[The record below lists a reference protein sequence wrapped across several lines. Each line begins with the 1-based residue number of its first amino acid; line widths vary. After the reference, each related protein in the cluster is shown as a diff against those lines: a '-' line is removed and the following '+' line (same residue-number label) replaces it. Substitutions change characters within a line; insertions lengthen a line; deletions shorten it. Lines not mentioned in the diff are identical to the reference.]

1 MEVIKNQIDELNIE
15 LTVKVAAAD
24 YEPSRKK
31 RLSERRRNA
40 EFKGFRKGNVPA
52 SLVERVY
59 GDQILA
65 DAVNDVVSEALNNFM
80 KENKANYV
88 GEPLGSLNQP
98 ENAWIVGSDFTFLFD
113 LATTPEVDFEVS
125 EADEIA
131 KYSITVTEKAKA
143 EMKENLLKYD
153 ESKKELSEEA
163 LDNEVKEY
171 LSNTYKQE
179 AEYRLSRDIREYFIE
194 KAAIKLPEDF
204 LKRWLQYANGD
215 KYTQEQI
222 DAEFP
227 AFLKDF
233 RWQMVSDYLMKKFEL
248 KITEKEINEAAR
260 GMISYQYAMYGL
272 SNVPEDVLNE
282 AAQNL
287 LQDGSQIQR
296 IAEQAENKMV
306 MDALKE
312 KVSVK
317 SKRISL
323 DKFRELPA

>member
-1 MEVIKNQIDELNIE
+1 MEVLKNQVDELNIE

-31 RLSERRRNA
+31 KLSERRRTA

-52 SLVERVY
+52 SLVEKVY

-88 GEPLGSLNQP
+88 GEPLGSKNQP
-98 ENAWIVGSDFTFLFD
+98 ENAWTAGSDFTFVFD
-113 LATTPEVDFEVS
+113 LATTPEVEFEVS

-131 KYSITVTEKAKA
+131 KYSITVTEKAKS

-153 ESKKELSEEA
+153 ESKKELSEET
-163 LDNEVKEY
+163 LDAEVKDY
-171 LSNTYKQE
+171 LTNTYKQE

-204 LKRWLQYANGD
+204 LKRWLYYNNSE
-215 KYTQEQI
+215 KFTMEQVE
-222 DAEFP
+222 AEFP

-233 RWQMVSDYLMKKFEL
+233 RWQMVSDYLMKKFDL
-248 KITEKEINEAAR
+248 KLTEKEITEGAKDL
-260 GMISYQYAMYGL
+260 ISYQYAMYGL
-272 SNVPEDVLNE
+272 SNVPEDVIKE
-282 AAQNL
+282 AAEKL

-306 MDALKE
+306 MEALKD
-312 KVSVK
+312 KISIK
-317 SKRISL
+317 AKRISI

>member
-98 ENAWIVGSDFTFLFD
+98 ENAWTVGSDFTFLFD